1 MNLTDY
7 QNRLT
12 TGFIILSLLI
22 HLLLLLIP
30 ESSLLTTAP
39 KPEPLYVEVR
49 PQPQRE
55 RELDLPV
62 PPKIE
67 KPRETPAKR
76 LGPADQVVKKEA
88 APEGQD
94 SEDRLPSPLFAP
106 DQQPF
111 ALSQSPQLVQEEPLS
126 PGATAA
132 VATAGDR
139 PVERGEQPQRSETP
153 DLAKLTQISPT
164 TLAKLESDWRQKY
177 RENVAKGDT
186 VWLDTEQDLLISF
199 MRRFRDNIYGVWN
212 YPAPAA
218 ERGQEGTC
226 LLRITVNRRG
236 DVENVELIE
245 SSGSP
250 LLDNEAMRAVRLG
263 ATYGPL
269 PQSYPNQLLHIM
281 AFFQYN
287 LNRVSYRRPVRIY

>member
-1 MNLTDY
+1 M
-7 QNRLT
+7 
-12 TGFIILSLLI
+12 
-22 HLLLLLIP
+22 
-30 ESSLLTTAP
+30 
-39 KPEPLYVEVR
+39 
-49 PQPQRE
+49 
-55 RELDLPV
+55 
-62 PPKIE
+62 
-67 KPRETPAKR
+67 
-76 LGPADQVVKKEA
+76 
-88 APEGQD
+88 
-94 SEDRLPSPLFAP
+94 
-106 DQQPF
+106 
-111 ALSQSPQLVQEEPLS
+111 
-126 PGATAA
+126 
-132 VATAGDR
+132 
-139 PVERGEQPQRSETP
+139 
-153 DLAKLTQISPT
+153 
-164 TLAKLESDWRQKY
+164 
-177 RENVAKGDT
+177 AKGDT